1 MVIKLENSRNNFQ
14 RSYNN
19 YGQNRDFN
27 RSKKE
32 GAPGFEVL
40 LRRFFREVQQSRIL
54 SEAKKRRYFSKDIN
68 RKEKREIAR
77 HKTMVKK
84 IKRGY

>member
-1 MVIKLENSRNNFQ
+1 VIKLENEKNTSQ
-14 RSYNN
+14 TQSGYHG
-19 YGQNRDFN
+19 YNRDFT

-32 GAPGFEVL
+32 GTPGFEVL

-54 SEAKKRRYFSKDIN
+54 SEAKKRRFHSKDIT

-77 HKTMVKK
+77 HKTMIKK
-84 IKRGY
+84 LKRGY

>member
-1 MVIKLENSRNNFQ
+1 MVIYLERE
-14 RSYNN
+14 RSY
-19 YGQNRDFN
+19 GHNRDYT
-27 RSKKE
+27 RSRRD
-32 GAPGFEVL
+32 GNVGFEVL

-54 SEAKKRRYFSKDIN
+54 SEAKKRRFYSKDIT

-77 HKTMVKK
+77 HKSMIKK

>member
-1 MVIKLENSRNNFQ
+1 MVIWLD
-14 RSYNN
+14 N
-19 YGQNRDFN
+19 YQSQNRGYNSKRDFK
-27 RSKKE
+27 RGKRE

-54 SEAKKRRYFSKDIN
+54 SEAKKRRFFSKDIT

-77 HKTMVKK
+77 HKARIKK

>member
-1 MVIKLENSRNNFQ
+1 VIFLNDNRN
-14 RSYNN
+14 Y
-19 YGQNRDFN
+19 NRDFN
-27 RSKKE
+27 RAKRD

-40 LRRFFREVQQSRIL
+40 VRRFFREVQQSRIL
-54 SEAKKRRYFSKDIN
+54 SEAKKRRFHSKDIT

-77 HKTMVKK
+77 HKARIKK